1 MFNGDITVNRETN
14 MAIQSFQ
21 MKPYTLAHGEGKS
34 IYAFGKLL
42 AVIKADS
49 EQTGATFNLF
59 EVTCPPGYA
68 TDLQIHYAEDVA
80 VYVLEGALDF
90 FWGCEKK
97 DAVAGSFFYQP
108 RGTPHG
114 FRVKGETPARI
125 LYLAFP
131 GGMDR
136 FISERACEIEGMAAR
151 YKVEILGPLP
161 E

>member
-1 MFNGDITVNRETN
+1 VSF
-14 MAIQSFQ
+14 QSFQ
-21 MKPYTLAHGEGKS
+21 MKSYTLGHDEGKS
-34 IYAFGKLL
+34 IYTFGKLL

-49 EQTGATFNLF
+49 EQTDATFNLF

-68 TDLQIHYAEDVA
+68 TELHIHYAEDVA

-90 FWGCEKK
+90 FWGSKK
-97 DAVAGSFFYQP
+97 KEAVAGSFFYQP

-114 FRVKGETPARI
+114 FRVKGEKPARI
-125 LYLAFP
+125 LYLTIP

-136 FISERACEIEGMAAR
+136 FISEHGCESPEKAAR
-151 YKVEILGPLP
+151 YKVEILGSLP

>member
-1 MFNGDITVNRETN
+1 
-14 MAIQSFQ
+14 
-21 MKPYTLAHGEGKS
+21 MKSYTFAHNEGKS
-34 IYAFGKLL
+34 IYAFGELL

-59 EVTCPPGYA
+59 EVTCPLGYA
-68 TDLQIHYAEDVA
+68 TELQIHYAEDVA
-80 VYVLEGALDF
+80 VYVLDGALDF

-97 DAVAGSFFYQP
+97 EAAAGSFFYQP

-114 FRVKGETPARI
+114 FRVKGEAPARI
-125 LYLAFP
+125 LYLTIP

-136 FISERACEIEGMAAR
+136 FISEHACEAEGMAAR
-151 YKVEILGPLP
+151 YKVEILGSLP

>member
-1 MFNGDITVNRETN
+1 MT
-14 MAIQSFQ
+14 IQSFQ
-21 MKPYTLAHGEGKS
+21 MKSYMLARAEGKS

-59 EVTCPPGYA
+59 EVACPPGYA
-68 TDLQIHYAEDVA
+68 TELQIHYAEDVA

-97 DAVAGSFFYQP
+97 EAAAGSFFYQP

-125 LYLAFP
+125 LYLALP

-136 FISERACEIEGMAAR
+136 FIREHACKSPGTAAG
-151 YKVEILGPLP
+151 YKIEILGPLP

>member
-1 MFNGDITVNRETN
+1 MT
-14 MAIQSFQ
+14 IQSFQ
-21 MKPYTLAHGEGKS
+21 MRPYTLTPNQGKS

-49 EQTGATFNLF
+49 EQTGATFNLI
-59 EVTCPPGYA
+59 EVACPPGYA

-80 VYVLEGALDF
+80 IYVLEGTLDF
-90 FWGCEKK
+90 FWGFEKK
-97 DAVAGSFFYQP
+97 EATVGSFFYQP

-125 LYLAFP
+125 LYLAVP
-131 GGMDR
+131 GGMDQ
-136 FISERACEIEGMAAR
+136 FISERACESEGMAAR
-151 YKVEILGPLP
+151 YKVEVLGSLP

>member
-1 MFNGDITVNRETN
+1 
-14 MAIQSFQ
+14 
-21 MKPYTLAHGEGKS
+21 MKSYMLAHEEGKS

-59 EVTCPPGYA
+59 EVACPPGYA
-68 TDLQIHYAEDVA
+68 TELQIHYAEDVA

-97 DAVAGSFFYQP
+97 EAAAGSFFYQP

-114 FRVKGETPARI
+114 FRVKGETPARF
-125 LYLAFP
+125 LYLTFP

-136 FISERACEIEGMAAR
+136 FISEHACESPGTAAR

>member
-1 MFNGDITVNRETN
+1 MTL
-14 MAIQSFQ
+14 QSFQ
-21 MKPYTLAHGEGKS
+21 MKPYMLTHGEGKS
-34 IYAFGKLL
+34 IYAFGELL
-42 AVIKADS
+42 AVIKASS

-59 EVTCPPGYA
+59 EVACPPGYA
-68 TDLQIHYAEDVA
+68 TELQIHYAEDVA

-97 DAVAGSFFYQP
+97 DAAAGSFFYQP

-125 LYLAFP
+125 LYLTIP

-136 FISERACEIEGMAAR
+136 FISEHACRSEGTAAR
-151 YKVEILGPLP
+151 YKVEILGSLP